1 MKDLNTLLKE
11 GADDLEIIQNFI
23 QHPIFKEARNDS
35 WFADVNDALNIPMG
49 ILVQP
54 FDQLP
59 DYVRE
64 DLPERTIESG
74 VIMDVAHD
82 NYIENIYID
91 THIEPEVK
99 DFIIK
104 TSTLNN
110 WFVDMME
117 DVEEEYKTFF
127 APIFYNK
134 FAIELILPEEEV
146 TKIISDVTLAYADMG
161 KSVESDEYVLDLY
174 KSLTD
179 HFEVDDYYV
188 TMFFNI
194 NNEFYGGVE

>member
-23 QHPIFKEARNDS
+23 QHPSFKEARIDS
-35 WFADVNDALNIPMG
+35 WYADVNDALNVPMG

-99 DFIIK
+99 GFIIK